1 MEAKD
6 NKQNTF
12 NQTEKKKGDRPTHDI
27 SIKTAQFG
35 GKEVNYRI
43 AALWDNGDHIN
54 FGFPRLIVKTTER
67 GIPTLYAEVK
77 HYGQPAR
84 IELARFS
91 RIESETF
98 AFEGNLNDMVA
109 FKRSTQEQDQKKA
122 LNRNPQPK
130 P

>member
-6 NKQNTF
+6 YKQSTF

-54 FGFPRLIVKTTER
+54 FGFPKLIIKTTER
-67 GIPTLYAEVK
+67 GIPTLYAQVK
-77 HYGQPAR
+77 HYGQLAR
-84 IELARFS
+84 IQLARFS
-91 RIESETF
+91 RIEDETF
-98 AFEGNLNDMVA
+98 AFEGNLNGMVA
-109 FKRSTQEQDQKKA
+109 FKRDMTGKNHKKGTK
-122 LNRNPQPK
+122 LNPQPK
-130 P
+130 S